1 MDFVFRRFIE
11 TFAFAKTYKI
21 FIFVFEIKFC
31 LKDQQLQFINKVKI
45 VNAFIVVEGA
55 MGNNYVLSGNVQQG
69 IVISKEAN
77 CPAC

>member
-1 MDFVFRRFIE
+1 M
-11 TFAFAKTYKI
+11 
-21 FIFVFEIKFC
+21 
-31 LKDQQLQFINKVKI
+31 
-45 VNAFIVVEGA
+45 EGA